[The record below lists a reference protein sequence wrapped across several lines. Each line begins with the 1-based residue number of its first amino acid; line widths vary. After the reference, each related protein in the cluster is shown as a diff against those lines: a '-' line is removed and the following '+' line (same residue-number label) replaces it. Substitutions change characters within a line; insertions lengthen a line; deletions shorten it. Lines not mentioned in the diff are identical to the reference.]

1 MLVAAATVELASIN
15 ALGVLL
21 IVSRRQLTGARRA
34 LDRSPVTHRIADLTA
49 GAGTFASAD

>member
-21 IVSRRQLTGARRA
+21 IVSRRQLTERA
-34 LDRSPVTHRIADLTA
+34 
-49 GAGTFASAD
+49 ASIGLP